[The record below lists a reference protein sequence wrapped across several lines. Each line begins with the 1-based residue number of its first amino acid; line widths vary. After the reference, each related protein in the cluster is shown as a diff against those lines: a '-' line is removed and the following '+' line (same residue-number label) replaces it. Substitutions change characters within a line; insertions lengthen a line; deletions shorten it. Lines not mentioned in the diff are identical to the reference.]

1 MMRTGLFV
9 IILTLHFG
17 GGHDGVAMATSS
29 ASAEINVAAAIAE
42 HNVVTTMN
50 GGTEDPMDDVF
61 IVESNNPDFVA
72 LLEVTEADGGK
83 KLLNLKLEP
92 DVGPQLY
99 AASEIID
106 EMGFVRPSPT
116 WDNPRFGTGAYAIQR
131 IQDPDPIPG
140 ERRFEEGLLAS
151 FDLLLSPL
159 SW

>member
-1 MMRTGLFV
+1 MTRIGLFAV
-9 IILTLHFG
+9 IATILFG
-17 GGHDGVAMATSS
+17 CWSDEVVLASSS
-29 ASAEINVAAAIAE
+29 ASAEINVSATIAE
-42 HNVVTTMN
+42 HNVITAMN
-50 GGTEDPMDDVF
+50 GGTADPMDDVF

-72 LLEVTEADGGK
+72 FLEVTEADGGK

-92 DVGPQLY
+92 DVSPQLY